1 MHSLKNQLKQFLLNK
16 SMRTLFSFLI
26 NLYFVKMTAYVLHFK
41 YISVGLSL
49 EHTAMDS
56 STVQIS

>member
-16 SMRTLFSFLI
+16 SMRTLFSFLV

-41 YISVGLSL
+41 CISVGLSL